1 MADAPNSY
9 KDPYWTNLSTMM
21 EKKHG
26 LPSGL
31 LVNIVQKGEKTN
43 SDKRSP
49 VGAKTVYQIMPNTRD
64 LFLKKY
70 GVDAFAS
77 PKAAAEVA
85 ALHLKESLQRNK
97 GDVSLAVREYHGGP
111 NRSGWGKV
119 NDAYVGRV
127 IGEDTQQTERPS
139 RLDRARQRVS
149 SRRELEQPSLDSIY
163 RAYKGG
169 QMSAQEKADYERD
182 VKNGSIMLA
191 RGQSLNKGKKSQE
204 QNGVLLPQGVADAYY
219 KNTMTLEDRADLE
232 RDRKSGLVRLPMPTN
247 LQSSFPKL
255 DQQGNVQNQ
264 QSEFT
269 EVIEPKP
276 QATLGQQLAAIPETA
291 LALGSSIVGAPVGQ
305 VIGTF
310 KGAAKSLIDGTFGT
324 QEGGKQALQ
333 EANQMA
339 QAFTY
344 EPSNTVSREQL
355 QTVGNAIEGTGL
367 NTLPPVLGG
376 LGSAAGT
383 LAKAGAPQAIS
394 AARGAAQ
401 AAAPVVQNV
410 AQAVAKPVVNAG
422 QAVRSGVGK
431 VAETLGIAEAQPQR
445 QGANMGAA
453 QVNPAS
459 MRTEQFQD
467 LPIPIERVTE
477 GQVSRDPM
485 ILKSE
490 SEASKLPVGEQF
502 RKVQE
507 EQHEIANMNL
517 EKFNEMTGAELADPR
532 AVGQTVDKA
541 LKAELGK
548 DKARVK
554 AAYNA
559 ASSSEEAKT
568 PVDLTNRIDF
578 SNEMVGKVTTD
589 DGVTTTTLIDYLN
602 DQVPS
607 VTEPIL
613 DSAKSLAVKHGLAIK
628 EGDALIPTVPTIKQM
643 EAFRKDIVAK
653 TDTMKSPDVRQA
665 TILKK
670 LVDAHTEPYEGKL
683 YQTARSAKRAQA
695 KRWESNGIVKS
706 LLGTKKGTDD
716 RVVALEDV
724 ADKIVS
730 KGSLDD
736 MRVAKRLLLTSGD
749 DGKQAWKEI
758 QGSVIQQIK
767 DASTAGIA
775 ADAEGRQMISPA
787 KLNSAIMKLDQDG
800 KLNYLFGRQGAD
812 QLRNL
817 NDVSKALFT
826 VPMSAAIN
834 HSNTASAMA
843 IVLDTIA
850 SGATTGLPLP
860 LVTVLREGAK
870 KVKDAKQR
878 KAINKSIIN
887 LSRGSSI

>member
-43 SDKRSP
+43 NDKRSP

-70 GVDAFAS
+70 GVDAFVS

-97 GDVSLAVREYHGGP
+97 GDVGLAVREYHGGP
-111 NRSGWGKV
+111 NRKGWGKV

-127 IGEDTQQTERPS
+127 LGDSGQPQQAEQPS

-149 SRRELEQPSLDSIY
+149 SRRELEQPTLDSIY

-182 VKNGSIMLA
+182 VKNGTIMLS
-191 RGQSLNKGKKSQE
+191 RGQSLSGGKKSQE
-204 QNGVLLPQGVADAYY
+204 ENGVLLPQGVADAYY
-219 KNTMTLEDRADLE
+219 SNTMTPEDRADLE
-232 RDRKSGLVRLPMPTN
+232 RDRKAGLVRLPTPTN
-247 LQSSFPKL
+247 MQSDLPDFN
-255 DQQGNVQNQ
+255 QQGVIQEQ
-264 QSEFT
+264 QAELT
-269 EVIEPKP
+269 EVIEPELP
-276 QATLGQQLAAIPETA
+276 PTMGQRLQGVGETA
-291 LALGSSIVGAPVGQ
+291 LALGTGATTGALGQVGGTLRGAANALIAGEFGTPQGARNIEQAAMQGAEQLTYAPRTEQGQQYTQAVGEALAPAVALTPALSELALVGQ
-305 VIGTF
+305 
-310 KGAAKSLIDGTFGT
+310 
-324 QEGGKQALQ
+324 
-333 EANQMA
+333 
-339 QAFTY
+339 
-344 EPSNTVSREQL
+344 
-355 QTVGNAIEGTGL
+355 
-367 NTLPPVLGG
+367 
-376 LGSAAGT
+376 
-383 LAKAGAPQAIS
+383 
-394 AARGAAQ
+394 AARGVAPIVAGEGQRAVQ
-401 AAAPVVQNV
+401 AAAPIVQNV
-410 AQAVAKPVVNAG
+410 AQTAAKPIVNAG

-431 VAETLGIAEAQPQR
+431 VAETLGLAEAQQQR

-490 SEASKLPVGEQF
+490 SEAAKLPVGEQF

-517 EKFNEMTGAELADPR
+517 EKFNEMTGSELADPR

-541 LKAELGK
+541 LRAEMGK
-548 DKARVK
+548 DKAKVK
-554 AAYNA
+554 AAYNTA
-559 ASSSEEAKT
+559 GNSEEAKT
-568 PVDLTNRIDF
+568 PVDLTNRVDF
-578 SNEMVGKVTTD
+578 TNEMIGKVTTD

-643 EAFRKDIVAK
+643 EAFRKDVVAK

-683 YQTARSAKRAQA
+683 YRAARSSKRAQA
-695 KRWESNGIVKS
+695 KRWESNGIIKS
-706 LLGTKKGTDD
+706 LMGTKPNSED
-716 RVVALEDV
+716 RIIALEDV
-724 ADKIVS
+724 ADKIVY

-749 DGKQAWKEI
+749 EGKQAWKEV

-787 KLNSAIMKLDQDG
+787 KLNSEIMKLDQDG
-800 KLNYLFGRQGAD
+800 KLDYLFGKRGAD
-812 QLRNL
+812 QLKSL

-826 VPMSAAIN
+826 VPMSAGIN

-887 LSRGSSI
+887 LRRGSSI